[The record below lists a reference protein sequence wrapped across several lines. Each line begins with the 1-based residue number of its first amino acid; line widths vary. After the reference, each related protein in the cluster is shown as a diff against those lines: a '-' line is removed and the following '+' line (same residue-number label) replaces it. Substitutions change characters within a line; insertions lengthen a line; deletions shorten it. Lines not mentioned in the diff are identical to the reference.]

1 MLFFLGKK
9 KNYRCL
15 LNDIHKIIFLVIL
28 IIRSD
33 GRNQKNV
40 KKKIKF
46 DKNSY
51 GKTLKTKKTTVLKL
65 AGPNSVF
72 IVLHMGR
79 ILAKSLIK
87 PP

>member
-1 MLFFLGKK
+1 MLAQRHSQDHFSSYTYHSLRWKESEK
-9 KNYRCL
+9 R
-15 LNDIHKIIFLVIL
+15 
-28 IIRSD
+28 
-33 GRNQKNV
+33 

-51 GKTLKTKKTTVLKL
+51 GKTKKTTVLKL

-72 IVLHMGR
+72 IALHMGR